1 MRNYTPYPHTY
12 LDEMKDLSDKEYGAL
27 CKAMHTYSITGKPIE
42 KKDLPGKAGMYAE
55 RVMTDQDKFKAMDN
69 AIDELDLD
77 EAHEFEIEDAAS
89 DYIVYGILPPSIDEN
104 LDYVLSKIQQSAT
117 REEVGHR

>member
-1 MRNYTPYPHTY
+1 MKRNFVPIPYSY
-12 LDEMKDLSDKEYGAL
+12 RDEMADLSDKEFGAL
-27 CKAMHTYSITGKPIE
+27 CIAMYMYSVTGKPIE

-55 RVMTDQDKFKAMDN
+55 RVMTDQDKFKAMFN

-77 EAHEFEIEDAAS
+77 EAHEFEIDDAAS
-89 DYIVYGILPPSIDEN
+89 NYIVYGILPPSIDEN

-117 REEVGHR
+117 REDV